1 MKKIVMLAMMIIFLW
16 AGAAFAENW
25 IMFFKSDQFNAF
37 FDADRVVKKGN
48 GYDYWTRDEYSPK
61 NERLLG
67 DKYLVKHNQVEL
79 RNGDWWICRVEYWSI
94 DSQGMK
100 RDYHDYTA
108 KPRCQPMTWWNDEE
122 GKTLF
127 DGLRKYAR

>member
-79 RNGDWWICRVEYWSI
+79 RNGDWWICRSEYWKIENKCERKDARPRASLSVNVGVFPTLHYSI
-94 DSQGMK
+94 SPVLLCSMSG
-100 RDYHDYTA
+100 R
-108 KPRCQPMTWWNDEE
+108 
-122 GKTLF
+122 
-127 DGLRKYAR
+127 